1 VVTTL
6 GPPCNFQVSVS
17 QTSHATAHHRPRLIL
32 NSPQS
37 LSQPLPIVEFGI
49 LLAVDCRLT
58 HIPHSLFTGTT
69 PDSKAARRGSQ
80 PCPGTESLTTFVA
93 TQAMSGRHYQVCIQ
107 QQTLLHTI
115 RAIADLS
122 QFVMYVVIRL
132 PVCLRDRDTN
142 RHASFIA
149 LQRSDHTSRRRM
161 APWLHTTGLQRW

>member
-1 VVTTL
+1 VVTRL

-32 NSPQS
+32 NSPHL
-37 LSQPLPIVEFGI
+37 LSQPLPIVEFAI
-49 LLAVDCRLT
+49 SLAVGCRNT
-58 HIPHSLFTGTT
+58 KIPQSLFTSAA
-69 PDSKAARRGSQ
+69 PEHKAARRGSQ

-107 QQTLLHTI
+107 QQTLLHTT
-115 RAIADLS
+115 RAIANLPQS
-122 QFVMYVVIRL
+122 VMYVAIRL

-142 RHASFIA
+142 RHASSIA